1 MEGAG
6 GGSPLS
12 MLLPFVL
19 IFAVFYFIVIM
30 PAKKQQKKK
39 DAMIAGLKKGDRI
52 VTSGGI
58 HGRITGVSD
67 TTLTVEI
74 SDKVRVKVARGN
86 VGTLVQSPSQG
97 QQSGKKKDGPVKPK

>member
-1 MEGAG
+1 MEGAA

-19 IFAVFYFIVIM
+19 IFGVFYFIVIM

-58 HGRITGVSD
+58 HGSVA
-67 TTLTVEI
+67 TVEEQ
-74 SDKVRVKVARGN
+74 SLLVKVSENTKIRISKSAVAGL
-86 VGTLVQSPSQG
+86 VGS
-97 QQSGKKKDGPVKPK
+97 DGTPTDG

>member
-1 MEGAG
+1 MEGAA

-19 IFAVFYFIVIM
+19 IFGVFYFIVIM

-39 DAMIAGLKKGDRI
+39 DAMIAALKKGDRI

-58 HGRITGVSD
+58 FGTVA
-67 TTLTVEI
+67 TVE
-74 SDKVRVKVARGN
+74 DDALLLKVAENTKIRISKSAVAGL
-86 VGTLVQSPSQG
+86 VGS
-97 QQSGKKKDGPVKPK
+97 DGTTSES

>member
-1 MEGAG
+1 MEGAAG
-6 GGSPLS
+6 GNPLS

-39 DAMIAGLKKGDRI
+39 DAMIAGLKKGDRV

-58 HGRITGVSD
+58 HGTVA
-67 TTLTVEI
+67 TVEDQ
-74 SDKVRVKVARGN
+74 SLLLKVAENTKIRISKSAVAGLVGN
-86 VGTLVQSPSQG
+86 DGTESEG
-97 QQSGKKKDGPVKPK
+97 

>member
-1 MEGAG
+1 MEGAA

-19 IFAVFYFIVIM
+19 IFGVFYFIVIM

-58 HGRITGVSD
+58 HGTVA
-67 TTLTVEI
+67 TVEDT
-74 SDKVRVKVARGN
+74 SLLVKVSENTKIRISKSAIAGL
-86 VGTLVQSPSQG
+86 VGS
-97 QQSGKKKDGPVKPK
+97 DGTPAES

>member
-1 MEGAG
+1 MEGAA

-39 DAMIAGLKKGDRI
+39 DAMIAALKKGDRV
-52 VTSGGI
+52 VTGGGI
-58 HGRITGVSD
+58 HGTVA
-67 TTLTVEI
+67 TVEDQTLMLKVSENTKIRI
-74 SDKVRVKVARGN
+74 SKNAVAGLI
-86 VGTLVQSPSQG
+86 GGDGAPSEG
-97 QQSGKKKDGPVKPK
+97 

>member
-1 MEGAG
+1 MEGAA

-39 DAMIAGLKKGDRI
+39 DAMIAGLKKGDRV

-58 HGRITGVSD
+58 HGTVA
-67 TTLTVEI
+67 TVEDQ
-74 SDKVRVKVARGN
+74 SLLVKVAENTKIRISKSAVAGL
-86 VGTLVQSPSQG
+86 VGSDGTPSEG
-97 QQSGKKKDGPVKPK
+97 

>member
-1 MEGAG
+1 
-6 GGSPLS
+6 

-58 HGRITGVSD
+58 HGTVA
-67 TTLTVEI
+67 TVEDQ
-74 SDKVRVKVARGN
+74 SLLVKVAENTKIRISKSAVAGL
-86 VGTLVQSPSQG
+86 VGSDGTPSEG
-97 QQSGKKKDGPVKPK
+97 

>member
-1 MEGAG
+1 MEGAA

-39 DAMIAGLKKGDRI
+39 DAMIAGLKKGDRV
-52 VTSGGI
+52 VTGGGI
-58 HGRITGVSD
+58 HGTVA
-67 TTLTVEI
+67 TVEDQTLLLKVSENTKIRI
-74 SDKVRVKVARGN
+74 SKNAVAGLIN
-86 VGTLVQSPSQG
+86 GDGVPSEG
-97 QQSGKKKDGPVKPK
+97 

>member
-1 MEGAG
+1 MEGAAG
-6 GGSPLS
+6 GNPLS

-39 DAMIAGLKKGDRI
+39 DAMIAGLKKGDRV

-58 HGRITGVSD
+58 HGTVA
-67 TTLTVEI
+67 TVEDQSLLIKIAENTKIRI
-74 SDKVRVKVARGN
+74 SKSAVAGL
-86 VGTLVQSPSQG
+86 VGS
-97 QQSGKKKDGPVKPK
+97 DGTASEG

>member
-1 MEGAG
+1 MEGAAG
-6 GGSPLS
+6 GNPLS

-52 VTSGGI
+52 VTGGGI
-58 HGRITGVSD
+58 HGTVA
-67 TTLTVEI
+67 TVEDQ
-74 SDKVRVKVARGN
+74 SLLLKVAENTKIRISKSAVAGL
-86 VGTLVQSPSQG
+86 VGS
-97 QQSGKKKDGPVKPK
+97 DGTTSES

>member
-1 MEGAG
+1 MEGVA

-52 VTSGGI
+52 VTGGGI
-58 HGRITGVSD
+58 HGTVA
-67 TTLTVEI
+67 TVEDQSLLI
-74 SDKVRVKVARGN
+74 KVAENTKIRISKSAVAGL
-86 VGTLVQSPSQG
+86 VGSDGTPSEG
-97 QQSGKKKDGPVKPK
+97 